1 KASGFVNK
9 NEGSISFCH
18 TLGTIEGNNSIAGFT
33 LNNSNGEISDSYS
46 AMWSYK
52 ASNYSLFAPDKAGGT
67 FISCYA
73 LLLDSNGTEANGIT
87 KVTAETLKK
96 KTELSGVTAG
106 TTVKTVAYGQ
116 LNTSLNETSEYPFPC
131 GSSITNY
138 GDWQENVTA
147 SGNEKTVTLLA
158 GSNAAF
164 AGEAIPALM
173 SEEMADEDILQEEGP
188 REIQAVLGEDETE
201 LNLSEFVPQMKGWK
215 LLGWLITSPS
225 ELSASE
231 KTTTVSDVVTKIN
244 KLSDGEAEASGSS
257 KAVYELETGTKSY
270 HYAPDAVIT
279 VTEDMTLSAVW
290 VPDDDTVEKA
300 KDGTLRMDENGNI
313 LEDENEAES
322 TGTTETPEEGTT
334 ESSTAGTTETP
345 EEGTT
350 ESATTGTT
358 ESPEE
363 GTTESSTTGTTE
375 ASETESTESTEL
387 SSSGTETSA
396 E

>member
-1 KASGFVNK
+1 
-9 NEGSISFCH
+9 
-18 TLGTIEGNNSIAGFT
+18 
-33 LNNSNGEISDSYS
+33 
-46 AMWSYK
+46 M
-52 ASNYSLFAPDKAGGT
+52 
-67 FISCYA
+67 
-73 LLLDSNGTEANGIT
+73 
-87 KVTAETLKK
+87 
-96 KTELSGVTAG
+96 
-106 TTVKTVAYGQ
+106 
-116 LNTSLNETSEYPFPC
+116 
-131 GSSITNY
+131 
-138 GDWQENVTA
+138 TA

-158 GSNAAF
+158 GSSAVF
-164 AGEAIPALM
+164 AEEAVPALM

-201 LNLSEFVPQMKGWK
+201 LHLSEFVPQMKGWK

-244 KLSDGEAEASGSS
+244 KLSDGDAEASGSS
-257 KAVYELETGTKSY
+257 KAVYELETGTKSF

-290 VPDDDTVEKA
+290 VPDDDTIEKA

-313 LEDENEAES
+313 LDDENEAVS
-322 TGTTETPEEGTT
+322 TGNAEAPADPSSIAGTTETPEEGVKEPSTAGTT

-345 EEGTT
+345 EAGTT

-375 ASETESTESTEL
+375 MSETGTTESTEL
-387 SSSGTETSA
+387 SSSGTETPA

>member
-1 KASGFVNK
+1 
-9 NEGSISFCH
+9 
-18 TLGTIEGNNSIAGFT
+18 
-33 LNNSNGEISDSYS
+33 
-46 AMWSYK
+46 
-52 ASNYSLFAPDKAGGT
+52 
-67 FISCYA
+67 
-73 LLLDSNGTEANGIT
+73 
-87 KVTAETLKK
+87 
-96 KTELSGVTAG
+96 
-106 TTVKTVAYGQ
+106 
-116 LNTSLNETSEYPFPC
+116 
-131 GSSITNY
+131 
-138 GDWQENVTA
+138 
-147 SGNEKTVTLLA
+147 
-158 GSNAAF
+158 
-164 AGEAIPALM
+164 
-173 SEEMADEDILQEEGP
+173 MADEDILQEEGP
-188 REIQAVLGEDETE
+188 QDIQAVLGEDETE
-201 LNLSEFVPQMKGWK
+201 LNLSEFVPQRKGWK

-244 KLSDGEAEASGSS
+244 KLSDGDAEASGSS

-322 TGTTETPEEGTT
+322 TGNAEASADPSSIAGTTETPEEGVKEPSTAGTTETSEEGTT

-345 EEGTT
+345 EAGTT

-363 GTTESSTTGTTE
+363 GTTESSTTGTIE
-375 ASETESTESTEL
+375 MSETGTTESTEL

-396 E
+396 ENGGGTFYEIYQAEY

>member
-1 KASGFVNK
+1 
-9 NEGSISFCH
+9 
-18 TLGTIEGNNSIAGFT
+18 
-33 LNNSNGEISDSYS
+33 
-46 AMWSYK
+46 M
-52 ASNYSLFAPDKAGGT
+52 
-67 FISCYA
+67 
-73 LLLDSNGTEANGIT
+73 
-87 KVTAETLKK
+87 
-96 KTELSGVTAG
+96 
-106 TTVKTVAYGQ
+106 
-116 LNTSLNETSEYPFPC
+116 
-131 GSSITNY
+131 
-138 GDWQENVTA
+138 
-147 SGNEKTVTLLA
+147 
-158 GSNAAF
+158 
-164 AGEAIPALM
+164 
-173 SEEMADEDILQEEGP
+173 
-188 REIQAVLGEDETE
+188 
-201 LNLSEFVPQMKGWK
+201 
-215 LLGWLITSPS
+215 ITSPS

-244 KLSDGEAEASGSS
+244 KLSDGDAEASGSS

-270 HYAPDAVIT
+270 HYAPDAVMT

-322 TGTTETPEEGTT
+322 TGTTETTEEGTT

-350 ESATTGTT
+350 ESG
-358 ESPEE
+358 
-363 GTTESSTTGTTE
+363 TTGTTE